1 MNPSQHDTHSLQ
13 ALRDSLAGD
22 PHRPAYHFV
31 APANWL
37 NDPNGLIQWQGQFH
51 LFYQYNPAGPFHGTI
66 HWGHAVSDDL
76 VHWRD
81 LPVALTPEEGKFDQD
96 GCWSGC
102 ALDNDGVPTF
112 FYSGVFPQVV
122 NIATSQ
128 DDLLTWDKF
137 EGNPVIPGPPE
148 DLHVASGGDFR
159 DPFVWRDGEAWSM
172 LMGSREEGRSGLVL
186 LYRSAD
192 LINWTYEGVLLAGDV
207 QQQDPFWPGTVWEC
221 PNLFPVEDQDVL
233 LISIQENKQQLLY
246 VVYYQGIYS
255 RQRFIPDRSGILV
268 HGGSFYAPQV
278 MMDEQGRRLMWGWL
292 QEGRNAAACLEAG
305 WTGVMSLPIQ
315 FHLNDDDDLCLAP
328 APEMI
333 ALRRNHRH
341 FGLQH
346 LPDGADLRLDGI
358 AGDALEIIAEFEVP
372 ATGEFGLKLRA
383 TPDDQEYTRLMVQ
396 TDAQEIAVKRD
407 HSSLSYEVNRDI
419 LPAPVTLTPGATLRL
434 HIFLDRSVIEV
445 FINDGIRTI
454 ASRIYP
460 TRPDSLGVSLYSRGG
475 EVQLISMDVWE
486 MASIW

>member
-1 MNPSQHDTHSLQ
+1 
-13 ALRDSLAGD
+13 
-22 PHRPAYHFV
+22 
-31 APANWL
+31 
-37 NDPNGLIQWQGQFH
+37 
-51 LFYQYNPAGPFHGTI
+51 
-66 HWGHAVSDDL
+66 
-76 VHWRD
+76 
-81 LPVALTPEEGKFDQD
+81 
-96 GCWSGC
+96 
-102 ALDNDGVPTF
+102 
-112 FYSGVFPQVV
+112 
-122 NIATSQ
+122 
-128 DDLLTWDKF
+128 
-137 EGNPVIPGPPE
+137 
-148 DLHVASGGDFR
+148 
-159 DPFVWRDGEAWSM
+159 M
-172 LMGSREEGRSGLVL
+172 LMGPREEGRSGLVL

-207 QQQDPFWPGTVWEC
+207 QRPIPSGRAPVWEC
-221 PNLFPVEDQDVL
+221 PPTSSRGKPGCAANLHPR
-233 LISIQENKQQLLY
+233 NKQQLLY

-292 QEGRNAAACLEAG
+292 PEGRNRAACLEAG

-315 FHLNDDDDLCLAP
+315 FHLNDDDNLCLAP
-328 APEMI
+328 APELT

-346 LPDGADLRLDGI
+346 LPDKQHDLALDGI

-396 TDAQEIAVKRD
+396 TDAQGIAVKRD

-419 LPAPVTLTPGATLRL
+419 LPTPVTLTPGATLRL

-460 TRPDSLGVSLYSRGG
+460 TSRQPGRESLQPGRGG
-475 EVQLISMDVWE
+475 PVDLHGRVGDGVHLVAFRQ
-486 MASIW
+486 

>member
-1 MNPSQHDTHSLQ
+1 MNPSQHDTQSLQ
-13 ALRDSLAGD
+13 ALRTALAGD
-22 PHRPAYHFV
+22 PHRPAYHFL

-37 NDPNGLIQWQGQFH
+37 NDPNGLIQWQGQYH

-81 LPVALTPEEGKFDQD
+81 LPVALTPEEGKHDQD

-102 ALDNDGVPTF
+102 ALDNDGVPTL
-112 FYSGVFPQVV
+112 FYSGVYPQAV
-122 NIATSQ
+122 NMATSQ
-128 DDLLTWDKF
+128 DGLLTWDKF
-137 EGNPVIPGPPE
+137 AGNPVIPGPPQ

-172 LMGSREEGRSGLVL
+172 LMSSREEGRSGLVL

-192 LINWTYEGVLLAGDV
+192 LINWSYAGVLLAGDV
-207 QQQDPFWPGTVWEC
+207 QQQEPFWPGTVWEC

-233 LISIQENKQQLLY
+233 LISIQDNRQNTLY
-246 VVYYQGIYS
+246 VAYYQGIYGH
-255 RQRFIPDRSGILV
+255 QRFTPHRSGILV
-268 HGGSFYAPQV
+268 HGGCFYAPQV
-278 MMDEQGRRLMWGWL
+278 MEDEAGRRLMWGWL
-292 QEGRNAAACLEAG
+292 QEGRSQAACMEAG
-305 WTGVMSLPIQ
+305 WSGVMSLPIQ
-315 FHLNDDDDLCLAP
+315 FHLNDADALCLAP
-328 APEMI
+328 APELT

-341 FGLQH
+341 IGPIH
-346 LPDGADLRLDGI
+346 LADGADLRLDGI

-372 ATGEFGLKLRA
+372 VMGEFGLKLRVA
-383 TPDDQEYTRLMVQ
+383 PDDQEYTRLMVQ
-396 TDAQEIAVKRD
+396 IDSQEIAIKRD

-419 LPAPVTLTPGATLRL
+419 LPAPVTLTPGQTLRL

-445 FINDGIRTI
+445 FINDGAHTL

-460 TRPDSLGVSLYSRGG
+460 TLPDSLGVGLYSRGG
-475 EVQLISMDVWE
+475 DAQLLSLDVWE